1 MPPVTIPPV
10 AIPPVSKS
18 PVIVSMWRVVA
29 TSVKIVPRD
38 TTTLR
43 ADLLWSQLCFGLDPG
58 AMRVSHLSEEAFL
71 IEPCL
76 LTEHLIDRTPQFG
89 SQNAQ
94 CFGFAVLSGFAFHE
108 SLGSI

>member
-1 MPPVTIPPV
+1 MPPVAPV

-43 ADLLWSQLCFGLDPG
+43 ADLLWSQLCVGLDPG
-58 AMRVSHLSEEAFL
+58 AMRVLHLSEEAFL

-76 LTEHLIDRTPQFG
+76 LTEHVIHRTSKLG

-94 CFGFAVLSGFAFHE
+94 CFGFAVLSGFAFHK
-108 SLGSI
+108 SLGGL